1 MHHIDG
7 GDNEITST
15 VFNAQLGMEWDFQL
29 QKYKLPNKTQLN
41 FFELYT
47 FRKLG
52 IAVNMGANFV

>member
-1 MHHIDG
+1 
-7 GDNEITST
+7 
-15 VFNAQLGMEWDFQL
+15 MEWDFQL

>member
-1 MHHIDG
+1 MG
-7 GDNEITST
+7 GDNEINST

-41 FFELYT
+41 FFEPYT